1 MSLSTKCLH
10 PKISLCCILTLFMFF
25 HCRNYFTPLCQHSK
39 QAKKIFSVL
48 ASRGL
53 PSFVIL
59 QATFNNFIELFF
71 FQTSLHT
78 LSNFN
83 KIAIQT
89 LPQAEKEKQLRIH
102 WRQDYSLRQVSTY
115 VTYRTPYFMK
125 IDRNSWIFFMTHTTH
140 RTRNAVA
147 CTKFYLFSHHVLL

>member
-1 MSLSTKCLH
+1 M
-10 PKISLCCILTLFMFF
+10 SLCCILTLFILFNSEIISP
-25 HCRNYFTPLCQHSK
+25 HCVSIVSK
-39 QAKKIFSVL
+39 QKKISSVL

-102 WRQDYSLRQVSTY
+102 WRQDYSLRQVNKVCPIENNTNLSSI
-115 VTYRTPYFMK
+115 FCLIKSSK
-125 IDRNSWIFFMTHTTH
+125 IDFIFLP
-140 RTRNAVA
+140 A
-147 CTKFYLFSHHVLL
+147 FYLIMQLMVSPKNFEKIAVLKK

>member
-1 MSLSTKCLH
+1 MLCQSLVQVRTFYLNPFQDTVYKVINGL
-10 PKISLCCILTLFMFF
+10 KDVKNSLCCILTLFRYVFF
-25 HCRNYFTPLCQHSK
+25 IAEIISPHCVSIASK
-39 QAKKIFSVL
+39 QKKIFSVL

-102 WRQDYSLRQVSTY
+102 WRQDYSLRQVSTL
-115 VTYRTPYFMK
+115 
-125 IDRNSWIFFMTHTTH
+125 HTAH
-140 RTRNAVA
+140 RT
-147 CTKFYLFSHHVLL
+147 S